1 MFVCSQLPDAVAS
14 QHIPLDVAH
23 GLSQCDLH
31 GVEFS
36 GFFMGLKGLN
46 GSHPLSTGIFKQ
58 VIIKTEKEDRE
69 NYIDN

>member
-1 MFVCSQLPDAVAS
+1 MLVCSQLPDAVAS
-14 QHIPLDVAH
+14 QHIPLDIAH

-46 GSHPLSTGIFKQ
+46 GSHPLSSGKSAELNIM
-58 VIIKTEKEDRE
+58 TEKDDSE
-69 NYIDN
+69 NNIDN

>member
-36 GFFMGLKGLN
+36 GFFMGLNGLN
-46 GSHPLSTGIFKQ
+46 GSHPLPTGIFKEK
-58 VIIKTEKEDRE
+58 IIM
-69 NYIDN
+69 I